1 MLKRELARLGHYNG
15 PIDDK
20 WDDAARAAINNT
32 WAGAA
37 DFLIG
42 DEIYP
47 DGSLEKVNDEQGHA

>member
-1 MLKRELARLGHYNG
+1 MARLGHYNG